1 MSDFFN
7 LLSKNET
14 TITTNG
20 AVAYKH
26 IGSSLTD
33 LNFAISTFREKLR
46 NGENIWSL
54 FEKALKET
62 PVYTLKWLL
71 YLRDIREGIG
81 EREAFRNLLYNL
93 IINTNVDKK
102 LIESFNIPEYG
113 RYDDLID
120 LYFRLCK
127 TKQKQKSSRIEDIK
141 NFILQNIKLQI
152 TEDIKNINK
161 PESQISLL
169 AKWLPSE
176 NASSKETRY
185 RAKILSK
192 KLKFNPKQYRKKLSV
207 LRKRLDIVEKNM
219 SSRKWSNIKYEAVP
233 SKANLLYKEAFL
245 RHDYERRS
253 RYLDDLNNNR
263 AKINSS
269 VAFPHEIIAKY
280 KNDNYHVLRFDATYE
295 AMWRSLNKP
304 ENFKETLVVRD
315 GSGSMCTNLCGSK
328 GTILD
333 VADALS
339 IYCSE
344 NNKGYFKN
352 KFITFSSNSE
362 IVDMSNCLNLAEKIN
377 LLESYDDCSNTNV
390 KSVFDLILNT
400 ALKENLKQKD
410 LPKNVLIISDM
421 EFDSCMIAYGKNTD
435 SLFDEIRK
443 EYNHYGYELPK
454 MIFWNLNQYRS
465 DIIPMQENSN
475 GLILLSGYSTS
486 LMKIVCSTEIDPF
499 KALLNILNSKRYSNI
514 NNLSREDIERYF
526 C

>member
-1 MSDFFN
+1 MSDFFE
-7 LLSKNET
+7 LLSKNE
-14 TITTNG
+14 ITTTTND
-20 AVAYKH
+20 AVAYKST
-26 IGSSLTD
+26 GSSLAD
-33 LNFAISTFREKLR
+33 LNFAVSTFRNKIK
-46 NGENIWSL
+46 NGEDIWSL
-54 FEKALKET
+54 FKKALKEA
-62 PVYTLKWLL
+62 PVHTLKWLL
-71 YLRDIREGIG
+71 YLRDAREGIG

-93 IINTNVDKK
+93 VINTNVDKK
-102 LIESFNIPEYG
+102 LIELFNIPEYG

-120 LYFRLCK
+120 LYFRLYK
-127 TKQKQKSSRIEDIK
+127 IKQKSSRIEDIK

-176 NASSKETRY
+176 NASSGETRY

-219 SSRKWSNIKYEAVP
+219 SNRKWSNIKYETVP
-233 SKANLLYKEAFL
+233 SKANLIYKEAFL

-253 RYLDDLNNNR
+253 KYLDDLNNNR
-263 AKINSS
+263 VKINSS

-280 KNDNYHVLRFDATYE
+280 KNNNYYDLKFDATYE

-315 GSGSMCTNLCGSK
+315 GSGSMYTSLCGSK
-328 GTILD
+328 GAIID

-344 NNKGYFKN
+344 NNSGYFKN
-352 KFITFSSNSE
+352 KFITFSNNSE
-362 IVDMSNCLNLAEKIN
+362 IVDMSDLNLAEKIN
-377 LLESYDDCSNTNV
+377 LLRSYDDYSNTNV

-400 ALKENLKQKD
+400 ALRENLKQED

-421 EFDSCMIAYGKNTD
+421 EFDSCMTVYGKNTD

-443 EYNHYGYELPK
+443 EYEYYGYELPK

-465 DIIPMQENSN
+465 DIIPIQENSN

-486 LMKIVCSTEIDPF
+486 LMKIVCSTEIEPL
-499 KALLNILNSKRYSNI
+499 KALLNVLNSKRYSNI
-514 NNLSREDIERYF
+514 NYLSREDIERYF